1 MRKYVLI
8 MLLMSLQL
16 VAYGQTI
23 AILDSLGLPHPTTV
37 KSMRYWI
44 DDDAGSVRSVP
55 KTNGTHLV
63 DLSSLQEGLHTIHY
77 QIVDSENKVAAPYS
91 AVFWVPS
98 KMAQSP
104 MATTLR
110 YWFDD
115 ADDVQTCSAHAGVQ
129 TLDVANLLNG
139 LHTLHYQVV
148 DEQGEVSYIASTTFL
163 KLGSLVQS
171 STAATLRYWFDDA
184 DDVRTC
190 SAHAGVQTLDVSGLL
205 NGLHT
210 LHYQVVDTD
219 GDMSYVATCVFLK
232 LEEGGAAEKVT
243 VSKLIYWYDDQQE
256 LTTVSMPE
264 GVLTLDVSNM
274 LEGLHTIHYMVVCS
288 DGTITSSRSSVFLK
302 TNIDT
307 EASTAKRMRYWF
319 DEKIAVAEIAV
330 ETGAQTLDVSHLLDG
345 LHTVHYQLVDDK
357 GLLTAPMTG
366 VFLKLKEKTPTAA
379 QSLKY
384 WFDDEAEAKVADV
397 AGGAQTIDASLLLD
411 GLHVVHYQLIDA
423 KGMACA
429 PVSDLFVKMVDR
441 KVPNGDNVITRY
453 TYWMNDNSTSNKKV
467 SIENPTSPYQLY
479 ALLPMMKAPVR
490 SSKFH
495 FETKTGKPIIYAKNT
510 FHVRFEDALGYW
522 ADDSRDFV
530 DYSVSQKVDVVKK
543 LTDHVGREP
552 FVKPSDNTI
561 RWYAMDC
568 EKGDSIALQSS
579 QPSSVQIFAPSGEE
593 VFSTSG
599 SESIKMD
606 GVHARENGTYYFAIH
621 DVTGSRSEMAL
632 AYQHID
638 KYAVLSTSSSKFGV
652 MPCVQ
657 ILGLDGN
664 GFDNLKSAMLV
675 KGDKRILVDSIGTA
689 GKAKGRL
696 YMKLHGDEPYGKY
709 NLVLNFDDGDEPG
722 VIVCENLVDFEAPN
736 FNDIKITVK
745 DPQIVGNPYPV
756 TIEVT
761 NTSNIS
767 YQATPFY
774 FGVDHLDDIQNVKY
788 KNFAIECNK
797 ELCDS
802 GLQLKYEYDNFRGNN
817 SKTKIVPSIIPE
829 LLPGETKSF
838 VLDVLLKNVL
848 PFNVYAWVETP
859 WNLKG
864 PEASEFIEQQQIPD
878 VTGIFTGCTFDPCDI
893 ASLFDKVKEECLCA
907 TTLSLGGTIGGIQ
920 NALQNRHNQA
930 LREQMVQAG
939 FEDEADEF
947 FRPIRLPS
955 PPDLMWYWLQHCLP
969 GMLGKA
975 TTVFNLQRQII
986 SYPEC
991 VIPSG
996 HPVTPRRSYD
1006 PNEMH
1011 GYLSEAG
1018 SVYVGKHVKKVNYSI
1033 EFENDPKLASAA
1045 AHRIVVCD
1053 TLDSKVFD
1061 LSSFK
1066 ATRVQI
1072 GEKVLELDGEQN
1084 LTKTVDMRPE
1094 INAIAQV
1101 DLKYDADKGV
1111 AQWTVTSLDPM
1122 SMEETLDVTQGV
1134 LPVNSNG
1141 NGIGF
1146 LNFDIG
1152 LKKAMGDGEPFDNR
1166 AAIIFD
1172 QNEAILTPVWTNV
1185 VDSIAPMSEI
1195 VSVSAKDSLITLRFD
1210 GYDNRSGLWK
1220 YVLYVQ
1226 DVEGGRWKKL
1236 EDVITTSEYVYH
1248 GNMGF
1253 DYGFCVLA
1261 VDSAGNVEQKELA
1274 REVSQATFKYGDA
1287 NSDGIV
1293 NSIDVSLAVE
1303 FYSVGTAPLNFAA
1316 TDVNKDG
1323 VINSIDVAKIVEI
1336 YTSSSDSKLKRNTK
1350 KRRSKEKSK

>member
-1 MRKYVLI
+1 M
-8 MLLMSLQL
+8 
-16 VAYGQTI
+16 
-23 AILDSLGLPHPTTV
+23 
-37 KSMRYWI
+37 
-44 DDDAGSVRSVP
+44 
-55 KTNGTHLV
+55 
-63 DLSSLQEGLHTIHY
+63 
-77 QIVDSENKVAAPYS
+77 
-91 AVFWVPS
+91 
-98 KMAQSP
+98 
-104 MATTLR
+104 
-110 YWFDD
+110 
-115 ADDVQTCSAHAGVQ
+115 
-129 TLDVANLLNG
+129 
-139 LHTLHYQVV
+139 
-148 DEQGEVSYIASTTFL
+148 
-163 KLGSLVQS
+163 
-171 STAATLRYWFDDA
+171 
-184 DDVRTC
+184 
-190 SAHAGVQTLDVSGLL
+190 
-205 NGLHT
+205 
-210 LHYQVVDTD
+210 
-219 GDMSYVATCVFLK
+219 
-232 LEEGGAAEKVT
+232 
-243 VSKLIYWYDDQQE
+243 
-256 LTTVSMPE
+256 
-264 GVLTLDVSNM
+264 
-274 LEGLHTIHYMVVCS
+274 
-288 DGTITSSRSSVFLK
+288 
-302 TNIDT
+302 
-307 EASTAKRMRYWF
+307 
-319 DEKIAVAEIAV
+319 
-330 ETGAQTLDVSHLLDG
+330 
-345 LHTVHYQLVDDK
+345 
-357 GLLTAPMTG
+357 
-366 VFLKLKEKTPTAA
+366 
-379 QSLKY
+379 
-384 WFDDEAEAKVADV
+384 
-397 AGGAQTIDASLLLD
+397 
-411 GLHVVHYQLIDA
+411 
-423 KGMACA
+423 
-429 PVSDLFVKMVDR
+429 
-441 KVPNGDNVITRY
+441 
-453 TYWMNDNSTSNKKV
+453 
-467 SIENPTSPYQLY
+467 
-479 ALLPMMKAPVR
+479 
-490 SSKFH
+490 
-495 FETKTGKPIIYAKNT
+495 
-510 FHVRFEDALGYW
+510 
-522 ADDSRDFV
+522 
-530 DYSVSQKVDVVKK
+530 
-543 LTDHVGREP
+543 
-552 FVKPSDNTI
+552 
-561 RWYAMDC
+561 
-568 EKGDSIALQSS
+568 
-579 QPSSVQIFAPSGEE
+579 
-593 VFSTSG
+593 
-599 SESIKMD
+599 
-606 GVHARENGTYYFAIH
+606 
-621 DVTGSRSEMAL
+621 
-632 AYQHID
+632 
-638 KYAVLSTSSSKFGV
+638 
-652 MPCVQ
+652 
-657 ILGLDGN
+657 
-664 GFDNLKSAMLV
+664 
-675 KGDKRILVDSIGTA
+675 
-689 GKAKGRL
+689 
-696 YMKLHGDEPYGKY
+696 
-709 NLVLNFDDGDEPG
+709 
-722 VIVCENLVDFEAPN
+722 
-736 FNDIKITVK
+736 
-745 DPQIVGNPYPV
+745 
-756 TIEVT
+756 
-761 NTSNIS
+761 
-767 YQATPFY
+767 
-774 FGVDHLDDIQNVKY
+774 
-788 KNFAIECNK
+788 
-797 ELCDS
+797 
-802 GLQLKYEYDNFRGNN
+802 
-817 SKTKIVPSIIPE
+817 
-829 LLPGETKSF
+829 
-838 VLDVLLKNVL
+838 
-848 PFNVYAWVETP
+848 
-859 WNLKG
+859 
-864 PEASEFIEQQQIPD
+864 
-878 VTGIFTGCTFDPCDI
+878 TGIFTGCTFDPCDI

>member
-1 MRKYVLI
+1 M
-8 MLLMSLQL
+8 
-16 VAYGQTI
+16 
-23 AILDSLGLPHPTTV
+23 
-37 KSMRYWI
+37 
-44 DDDAGSVRSVP
+44 
-55 KTNGTHLV
+55 
-63 DLSSLQEGLHTIHY
+63 
-77 QIVDSENKVAAPYS
+77 
-91 AVFWVPS
+91 
-98 KMAQSP
+98 
-104 MATTLR
+104 
-110 YWFDD
+110 
-115 ADDVQTCSAHAGVQ
+115 
-129 TLDVANLLNG
+129 
-139 LHTLHYQVV
+139 
-148 DEQGEVSYIASTTFL
+148 
-163 KLGSLVQS
+163 
-171 STAATLRYWFDDA
+171 
-184 DDVRTC
+184 
-190 SAHAGVQTLDVSGLL
+190 
-205 NGLHT
+205 
-210 LHYQVVDTD
+210 
-219 GDMSYVATCVFLK
+219 
-232 LEEGGAAEKVT
+232 
-243 VSKLIYWYDDQQE
+243 
-256 LTTVSMPE
+256 
-264 GVLTLDVSNM
+264 
-274 LEGLHTIHYMVVCS
+274 
-288 DGTITSSRSSVFLK
+288 
-302 TNIDT
+302 
-307 EASTAKRMRYWF
+307 
-319 DEKIAVAEIAV
+319 
-330 ETGAQTLDVSHLLDG
+330 
-345 LHTVHYQLVDDK
+345 
-357 GLLTAPMTG
+357 
-366 VFLKLKEKTPTAA
+366 
-379 QSLKY
+379 
-384 WFDDEAEAKVADV
+384 
-397 AGGAQTIDASLLLD
+397 
-411 GLHVVHYQLIDA
+411 
-423 KGMACA
+423 
-429 PVSDLFVKMVDR
+429 
-441 KVPNGDNVITRY
+441 
-453 TYWMNDNSTSNKKV
+453 
-467 SIENPTSPYQLY
+467 
-479 ALLPMMKAPVR
+479 
-490 SSKFH
+490 
-495 FETKTGKPIIYAKNT
+495 
-510 FHVRFEDALGYW
+510 
-522 ADDSRDFV
+522 
-530 DYSVSQKVDVVKK
+530 
-543 LTDHVGREP
+543 
-552 FVKPSDNTI
+552 
-561 RWYAMDC
+561 
-568 EKGDSIALQSS
+568 
-579 QPSSVQIFAPSGEE
+579 
-593 VFSTSG
+593 
-599 SESIKMD
+599 
-606 GVHARENGTYYFAIH
+606 
-621 DVTGSRSEMAL
+621 
-632 AYQHID
+632 
-638 KYAVLSTSSSKFGV
+638 
-652 MPCVQ
+652 
-657 ILGLDGN
+657 
-664 GFDNLKSAMLV
+664 
-675 KGDKRILVDSIGTA
+675 
-689 GKAKGRL
+689 
-696 YMKLHGDEPYGKY
+696 
-709 NLVLNFDDGDEPG
+709 
-722 VIVCENLVDFEAPN
+722 
-736 FNDIKITVK
+736 
-745 DPQIVGNPYPV
+745 
-756 TIEVT
+756 
-761 NTSNIS
+761 
-767 YQATPFY
+767 
-774 FGVDHLDDIQNVKY
+774 DHLDDIQNVKY

-802 GLQLKYEYDNFRGNN
+802 GLQLNREYDDFRGNN

-1084 LTKTVDMRPE
+1084 FTKTVDMRPE

-1101 DLKYDADKGV
+1101 DLKYDTDKGV
-1111 AQWTVTSLDPM
+1111 AQWTVISLDPM

>member
-1 MRKYVLI
+1 M
-8 MLLMSLQL
+8 
-16 VAYGQTI
+16 
-23 AILDSLGLPHPTTV
+23 
-37 KSMRYWI
+37 
-44 DDDAGSVRSVP
+44 
-55 KTNGTHLV
+55 
-63 DLSSLQEGLHTIHY
+63 
-77 QIVDSENKVAAPYS
+77 
-91 AVFWVPS
+91 
-98 KMAQSP
+98 
-104 MATTLR
+104 
-110 YWFDD
+110 
-115 ADDVQTCSAHAGVQ
+115 
-129 TLDVANLLNG
+129 
-139 LHTLHYQVV
+139 
-148 DEQGEVSYIASTTFL
+148 
-163 KLGSLVQS
+163 
-171 STAATLRYWFDDA
+171 
-184 DDVRTC
+184 
-190 SAHAGVQTLDVSGLL
+190 
-205 NGLHT
+205 
-210 LHYQVVDTD
+210 
-219 GDMSYVATCVFLK
+219 
-232 LEEGGAAEKVT
+232 
-243 VSKLIYWYDDQQE
+243 
-256 LTTVSMPE
+256 
-264 GVLTLDVSNM
+264 
-274 LEGLHTIHYMVVCS
+274 
-288 DGTITSSRSSVFLK
+288 
-302 TNIDT
+302 
-307 EASTAKRMRYWF
+307 
-319 DEKIAVAEIAV
+319 
-330 ETGAQTLDVSHLLDG
+330 
-345 LHTVHYQLVDDK
+345 
-357 GLLTAPMTG
+357 
-366 VFLKLKEKTPTAA
+366 
-379 QSLKY
+379 
-384 WFDDEAEAKVADV
+384 
-397 AGGAQTIDASLLLD
+397 
-411 GLHVVHYQLIDA
+411 
-423 KGMACA
+423 
-429 PVSDLFVKMVDR
+429 
-441 KVPNGDNVITRY
+441 
-453 TYWMNDNSTSNKKV
+453 
-467 SIENPTSPYQLY
+467 
-479 ALLPMMKAPVR
+479 
-490 SSKFH
+490 
-495 FETKTGKPIIYAKNT
+495 
-510 FHVRFEDALGYW
+510 
-522 ADDSRDFV
+522 
-530 DYSVSQKVDVVKK
+530 
-543 LTDHVGREP
+543 
-552 FVKPSDNTI
+552 
-561 RWYAMDC
+561 
-568 EKGDSIALQSS
+568 
-579 QPSSVQIFAPSGEE
+579 
-593 VFSTSG
+593 
-599 SESIKMD
+599 
-606 GVHARENGTYYFAIH
+606 
-621 DVTGSRSEMAL
+621 
-632 AYQHID
+632 
-638 KYAVLSTSSSKFGV
+638 
-652 MPCVQ
+652 
-657 ILGLDGN
+657 
-664 GFDNLKSAMLV
+664 
-675 KGDKRILVDSIGTA
+675 
-689 GKAKGRL
+689 
-696 YMKLHGDEPYGKY
+696 
-709 NLVLNFDDGDEPG
+709 
-722 VIVCENLVDFEAPN
+722 
-736 FNDIKITVK
+736 
-745 DPQIVGNPYPV
+745 GNPYPV

-774 FGVDHLDDIQNVKY
+774 FGVDHLDDIQNVMY

-1287 NSDGIV
+1287 NTDGIV

-1303 FYSVGTAPLNFAA
+1303 FYSVGTAPLNYAA

>member
-1 MRKYVLI
+1 MKKNIEY
-8 MLLMSLQL
+8 
-16 VAYGQTI
+16 QTW
-23 AILDSLGLPHPTTV
+23 G
-37 KSMRYWI
+37 
-44 DDDAGSVRSVP
+44 
-55 KTNGTHLV
+55 
-63 DLSSLQEGLHTIHY
+63 
-77 QIVDSENKVAAPYS
+77 
-91 AVFWVPS
+91 
-98 KMAQSP
+98 
-104 MATTLR
+104 
-110 YWFDD
+110 
-115 ADDVQTCSAHAGVQ
+115 
-129 TLDVANLLNG
+129 
-139 LHTLHYQVV
+139 
-148 DEQGEVSYIASTTFL
+148 
-163 KLGSLVQS
+163 
-171 STAATLRYWFDDA
+171 
-184 DDVRTC
+184 
-190 SAHAGVQTLDVSGLL
+190 
-205 NGLHT
+205 
-210 LHYQVVDTD
+210 
-219 GDMSYVATCVFLK
+219 
-232 LEEGGAAEKVT
+232 
-243 VSKLIYWYDDQQE
+243 
-256 LTTVSMPE
+256 
-264 GVLTLDVSNM
+264 
-274 LEGLHTIHYMVVCS
+274 
-288 DGTITSSRSSVFLK
+288 
-302 TNIDT
+302 
-307 EASTAKRMRYWF
+307 
-319 DEKIAVAEIAV
+319 
-330 ETGAQTLDVSHLLDG
+330 
-345 LHTVHYQLVDDK
+345 
-357 GLLTAPMTG
+357 
-366 VFLKLKEKTPTAA
+366 
-379 QSLKY
+379 
-384 WFDDEAEAKVADV
+384 
-397 AGGAQTIDASLLLD
+397 
-411 GLHVVHYQLIDA
+411 
-423 KGMACA
+423 
-429 PVSDLFVKMVDR
+429 
-441 KVPNGDNVITRY
+441 
-453 TYWMNDNSTSNKKV
+453 
-467 SIENPTSPYQLY
+467 
-479 ALLPMMKAPVR
+479 
-490 SSKFH
+490 
-495 FETKTGKPIIYAKNT
+495 
-510 FHVRFEDALGYW
+510 
-522 ADDSRDFV
+522 
-530 DYSVSQKVDVVKK
+530 
-543 LTDHVGREP
+543 
-552 FVKPSDNTI
+552 
-561 RWYAMDC
+561 
-568 EKGDSIALQSS
+568 
-579 QPSSVQIFAPSGEE
+579 
-593 VFSTSG
+593 
-599 SESIKMD
+599 
-606 GVHARENGTYYFAIH
+606 
-621 DVTGSRSEMAL
+621 
-632 AYQHID
+632 
-638 KYAVLSTSSSKFGV
+638 
-652 MPCVQ
+652 
-657 ILGLDGN
+657 
-664 GFDNLKSAMLV
+664 
-675 KGDKRILVDSIGTA
+675 
-689 GKAKGRL
+689 
-696 YMKLHGDEPYGKY
+696 
-709 NLVLNFDDGDEPG
+709 
-722 VIVCENLVDFEAPN
+722 
-736 FNDIKITVK
+736 
-745 DPQIVGNPYPV
+745 
-756 TIEVT
+756 
-761 NTSNIS
+761 
-767 YQATPFY
+767 
-774 FGVDHLDDIQNVKY
+774 
-788 KNFAIECNK
+788 
-797 ELCDS
+797 
-802 GLQLKYEYDNFRGNN
+802 
-817 SKTKIVPSIIPE
+817 KTKIVPSIIPE

-1287 NSDGIV
+1287 NTDGIV

-1303 FYSVGTAPLNFAA
+1303 FYSVGTAPLNYAA

>member
-1 MRKYVLI
+1 M
-8 MLLMSLQL
+8 
-16 VAYGQTI
+16 
-23 AILDSLGLPHPTTV
+23 
-37 KSMRYWI
+37 
-44 DDDAGSVRSVP
+44 
-55 KTNGTHLV
+55 
-63 DLSSLQEGLHTIHY
+63 
-77 QIVDSENKVAAPYS
+77 
-91 AVFWVPS
+91 
-98 KMAQSP
+98 
-104 MATTLR
+104 
-110 YWFDD
+110 
-115 ADDVQTCSAHAGVQ
+115 
-129 TLDVANLLNG
+129 
-139 LHTLHYQVV
+139 
-148 DEQGEVSYIASTTFL
+148 
-163 KLGSLVQS
+163 
-171 STAATLRYWFDDA
+171 
-184 DDVRTC
+184 
-190 SAHAGVQTLDVSGLL
+190 
-205 NGLHT
+205 
-210 LHYQVVDTD
+210 
-219 GDMSYVATCVFLK
+219 
-232 LEEGGAAEKVT
+232 
-243 VSKLIYWYDDQQE
+243 
-256 LTTVSMPE
+256 
-264 GVLTLDVSNM
+264 
-274 LEGLHTIHYMVVCS
+274 
-288 DGTITSSRSSVFLK
+288 
-302 TNIDT
+302 
-307 EASTAKRMRYWF
+307 
-319 DEKIAVAEIAV
+319 
-330 ETGAQTLDVSHLLDG
+330 
-345 LHTVHYQLVDDK
+345 
-357 GLLTAPMTG
+357 
-366 VFLKLKEKTPTAA
+366 
-379 QSLKY
+379 
-384 WFDDEAEAKVADV
+384 
-397 AGGAQTIDASLLLD
+397 
-411 GLHVVHYQLIDA
+411 
-423 KGMACA
+423 
-429 PVSDLFVKMVDR
+429 
-441 KVPNGDNVITRY
+441 
-453 TYWMNDNSTSNKKV
+453 
-467 SIENPTSPYQLY
+467 
-479 ALLPMMKAPVR
+479 
-490 SSKFH
+490 
-495 FETKTGKPIIYAKNT
+495 
-510 FHVRFEDALGYW
+510 
-522 ADDSRDFV
+522 
-530 DYSVSQKVDVVKK
+530 
-543 LTDHVGREP
+543 
-552 FVKPSDNTI
+552 
-561 RWYAMDC
+561 
-568 EKGDSIALQSS
+568 
-579 QPSSVQIFAPSGEE
+579 
-593 VFSTSG
+593 
-599 SESIKMD
+599 
-606 GVHARENGTYYFAIH
+606 
-621 DVTGSRSEMAL
+621 
-632 AYQHID
+632 
-638 KYAVLSTSSSKFGV
+638 
-652 MPCVQ
+652 
-657 ILGLDGN
+657 
-664 GFDNLKSAMLV
+664 
-675 KGDKRILVDSIGTA
+675 
-689 GKAKGRL
+689 
-696 YMKLHGDEPYGKY
+696 
-709 NLVLNFDDGDEPG
+709 
-722 VIVCENLVDFEAPN
+722 
-736 FNDIKITVK
+736 
-745 DPQIVGNPYPV
+745 
-756 TIEVT
+756 
-761 NTSNIS
+761 
-767 YQATPFY
+767 
-774 FGVDHLDDIQNVKY
+774 DHLDDIQNVMY

-1094 INAIAQV
+1094 INAIVQV
-1101 DLKYDADKGV
+1101 DLKYDADKGG

-1287 NSDGIV
+1287 NTDGIV

-1303 FYSVGTAPLNFAA
+1303 FYSVGTAPLNYAA